1 MKKEILIPTCVKE
14 SLQRRGRFLQE
25 ENRVDENPD
34 NTPIN
39 EAPQMPQIQPE
50 EDAINQEPITNTPTN
65 ENKNLA
71 PNLNDFQYR
80 NDAPYPEITNAFPSL
95 FEVKQLKWLNYGR
108 NGELT
113 AINTYLYQYFVLKN
127 DFLELANSLREISVV
142 EMEHFERLGDAIVLF
157 GGNPNLTDGRG
168 NVWTGRNVALLNRPR
183 EILIAN
189 IKAEEK
195 AICEYQK
202 AAARTQNQSLK
213 ELFERIIQDEQNHIM
228 IFNELLARV

>member
-50 EDAINQEPITNTPTN
+50 EDAINQEPITNTPAN
-65 ENKNLA
+65 EDAEFA
-71 PNLNDFQYR
+71 PISGDFQYR
-80 NDAPYPEITNAFPSL
+80 NNTPYPEITSAFPSL

-127 DFLELANSLREISVV
+127 DFPEIANILREISVI

-168 NVWTGRNVALLNRPR
+168 NVWTGRNITVLRNPR
-183 EILIAN
+183 EILLAN
-189 IKAEEK
+189 IRAEER
-195 AICEYQK
+195 AICEYQQ
-202 AAARTQNQSLK
+202 AAARTQNQSLR

-228 IFNELLARV
+228 IFNELLARI